1 MKKTIGVIL
10 IAFMLCMTLPFAA
23 FADEGDTQ
31 SGDTPVIEPV
41 ETSDAYKS
49 RLMDAFDKTL
59 LGKNVNLRNQITKIL
74 YMEEITVTR
83 ENYDNIIRAVNDTIS
98 KQSLSQG
105 AALDHYTDEDFAIA
119 ANLIKSIC
127 SELGLDYSIDPS
139 NYPQNEYAKVIT
151 IRKDGKVL
159 GKINSDAKTDTVNTP
174 KIGWIIGGGVLIAA
188 AAVFGV
194 ILVIRMSR
202 KKKEAA

>member
-1 MKKTIGVIL
+1 MKKTIGMIL
-10 IAFMLCMTLPFAA
+10 IAFLLCMMLPMTA

-31 SGDTPVIEPV
+31 SGDTPVIQPV
-41 ETSDAYKS
+41 ESSDAYKG

-59 LGKNVNLRNQITKIL
+59 LGKNESLHNQISKIL
-74 YMEEITVTR
+74 YMDEITVTR
-83 ENYDNIIRAVNDTIS
+83 DNYDNIIRAVNETIE
-98 KQSLSQG
+98 KQTLSDG
-105 AALDHYTDEDFAIA
+105 AALDHYTDEDFTIA
-119 ANLIKSIC
+119 AELIKKIC
-127 SELGLDYSIDPS
+127 DELGLDYSIDPS
-139 NYPQNEYAKVIT
+139 NDSQNEYARVIT

-159 GKINSDAKTDTVNTP
+159 GQINSDTKTDVANSP

-194 ILVIRMSR
+194 ILVIRTSR

>member
-1 MKKTIGVIL
+1 MKKTIGMIL
-10 IAFMLCMTLPFAA
+10 IAFLLCMMLPMTA

-31 SGDTPVIEPV
+31 SGDTPVIQPV
-41 ETSDAYKS
+41 ESSDAYKG

-59 LGKNVNLRNQITKIL
+59 LGKNESLRNQISKIL
-74 YMEEITVTR
+74 YMDEITVTR
-83 ENYDNIIRAVNDTIS
+83 DNYDNIIRAVNETIE
-98 KQSLSQG
+98 KQTLSDG
-105 AALDHYTDEDFAIA
+105 AALDHYTDEDFTIA
-119 ANLIKSIC
+119 AELIKKIC
-127 SELGLDYSIDPS
+127 DELGLDYSIDPS
-139 NYPQNEYAKVIT
+139 NDSQNEYARVIT

-159 GKINSDAKTDTVNTP
+159 GQINSDTKTDVANSP

-194 ILVIRMSR
+194 ILVIRTSR